1 MAVTNFA
8 VLFKTHAWDEFIAR
22 QYTRYCD
29 AVGRDRVFV
38 FLDETAGPITGAPL
52 KNVLRGTNDDL
63 FAIGLG
69 RRYERGSLL
78 WWNTDYPHY
87 LFAARHPGFDYTL
100 CVEYDT
106 CCLGDVAAFVEAAAA
121 QGADLVTLPTRT
133 PLDQWM
139 WTRFHLQ
146 TYERAVLAG
155 SLNCISLIS
164 ARAMALLARRRVEMA
179 DEARNGR
186 VAFWPG
192 NEVFIAT
199 EIGRAGYKMI
209 PLNTF
214 GDTSRYE
221 WHPPIL
227 EDDLPAS
234 GGMMFLHPVLD
245 RRRYIASTLKFAES
259 PLSYYN
265 KWSALRR
272 DLSRFPEREWRPQLG
287 KAAWARTRMRLR
299 ERAEGVW
306 ARFGLLAQRG

>member
-1 MAVTNFA
+1 
-8 VLFKTHAWDEFIAR
+8 
-22 QYTRYCD
+22 
-29 AVGRDRVFV
+29 
-38 FLDETAGPITGAPL
+38 
-52 KNVLRGTNDDL
+52 
-63 FAIGLG
+63 
-69 RRYERGSLL
+69 
-78 WWNTDYPHY
+78 
-87 LFAARHPGFDYTL
+87 
-100 CVEYDT
+100 
-106 CCLGDVAAFVEAAAA
+106 
-121 QGADLVTLPTRT
+121 
-133 PLDQWM
+133 M

-155 SLNCISLIS
+155 SLNCISLTS
-164 ARAMALLARRRVEMA
+164 ARAMALLARRRMEMA

-209 PLNTF
+209 PLDTF